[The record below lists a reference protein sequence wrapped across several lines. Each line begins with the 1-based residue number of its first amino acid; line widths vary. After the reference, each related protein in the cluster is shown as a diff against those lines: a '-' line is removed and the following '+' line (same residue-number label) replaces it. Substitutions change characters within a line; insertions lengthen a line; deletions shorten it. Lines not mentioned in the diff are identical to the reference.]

1 MHLVLT
7 LLLTLFGALAGPAA
21 AFPAV
26 ASSDWP
32 GWRGPTQ
39 NGISPLKDLPLTW
52 SDTENVAWKAGLPG
66 KGLSSP
72 VIFGKRVFLTADV
85 IGAPVEGYVAP
96 KHKAFGRPF
105 RNPDSV
111 PANNKHA
118 LHVLCFDADSGKPLW
133 DRVVYDGM
141 MYDEV
146 HKTSNYALATAAT
159 DGKFVY
165 AAFGAEG
172 FYKLDLNGNVIWKG
186 DLGKIDTVGLG
197 YGSSP
202 VLFEDKLIV
211 LADQD
216 DGDHSFIAAL
226 NTADGKAAWKTARN
240 VPGTF
245 TTPVLIDVDG
255 KKQLV
260 VSATTVVAYD
270 PRDGKE
276 LWHSE
281 GAQGVVVHTPV
292 WGLGMFIASVGY
304 PGKQVLGIRLNPAAG
319 EERVA
324 WKYMK
329 GTSYVPSPLLYGDYL
344 YLLTDAGLMSCLNP
358 RTGEVLYE
366 GKRFPTPGK
375 FSSSMVAVDG
385 KILATSEDG
394 DTYVVKAGPEHEI
407 LGHNA
412 LNAPVMTSLALAGDS
427 VYIRSEE
434 ALYRIRKGAK

>member
-1 MHLVLT
+1 MN
-7 LLLTLFGALAGPAA
+7 LLLSLLLAIATAA
-21 AFPAV
+21 AP
-26 ASSDWP
+26 STSTDWP

-39 NGISPLKDLPLTW
+39 NGISPLKDLPLSW
-52 SDTENVAWKAGLPG
+52 SDKQNIAWRTAIPG

-72 VIFGKRVFLTADV
+72 VVWGNRVFLTADV
-85 IGAPVEGYVAP
+85 IGEAVEGYVAP
-96 KHKAFGRPF
+96 KHRAWGRPF

-118 LHVLCFDADSGKPLW
+118 LHVLAFDAATGKQLW

-146 HKTSNYALATAAT
+146 HKTANYALATPAT
-159 DGKFVY
+159 DGKFLY

-172 FYKLDLNGNVIWKG
+172 FYKLDFNGNVIWKG

-202 VLFEDKLIV
+202 VLFEDKVIA

-226 NTADGKAAWKTARN
+226 SQSDGKVVWKTPRATQ
-240 VPGTF
+240 GTF
-245 TTPVLIDVDG
+245 TTPVLIDVGG

-260 VSATTVVAYD
+260 ASATTVIAYD
-270 PRDGKE
+270 PSNGKE
-276 LWHSE
+276 LWHAE

-292 WGLGMFIASVGY
+292 WGQGMFIASVGY
-304 PGKQVLGIRLNPAAG
+304 PGKQVVGIRLNPGEG

-324 WKYMK
+324 WKYTK

-344 YLLTDAGLMSCLNP
+344 YLLTDAGLMSCMNP
-358 RTGEVLYE
+358 KTGEVYYE
-366 GKRFPTPGK
+366 GKRFDSPSK
-375 FSSSMVAVDG
+375 FNSSMVAFDG
-385 KILATSEDG
+385 KILVTSEDG
-394 DTYVVKAGPEHEI
+394 DTYIVKAGTEHEV
-407 LGHNA
+407 LGKNSI
-412 LNAPVMTSLALAGDS
+412 NEVVQTSLALAGDS
-427 VYIRSEE
+427 IYIRSQE
-434 ALYRIRKGAK
+434 ALYRVRAQAAPLGRK

>member
-1 MHLVLT
+1 MQLALT
-7 LLLTLFGALAGPAA
+7 LLLTLSAMLAGPAA
-21 AFPAV
+21 T
-26 ASSDWP
+26 SEDWP
-32 GWRGPTQ
+32 GWRGPSQ
-39 NGISPLKDLPLTW
+39 NGVSLLKNFPLSW
-52 SDTENVAWKAGLPG
+52 SAAENVAWKTGLPG

-85 IGAPVEGYVAP
+85 IGAAVDGFVAP
-96 KHKAFGRPF
+96 KHKIAGGRPF

-118 LHVLCFDADSGKPLW
+118 LHVLCFDAESGKQLW
-133 DRVVYDGM
+133 DRVVFDGM

-146 HKTSNYALATAAT
+146 HKTANYAAATPAT

-172 FYKLDLNGNVIWKG
+172 FYKLDFSGNVIWKA

-202 VLFEDKLIV
+202 VLFEDKVIV

-226 NTADGKAAWKTARN
+226 SIADGKTAWKTPRT

-245 TTPVLIDVDG
+245 TTPVLIDVGG

-304 PGKQVLGIRLNPAAG
+304 PGKQTVGIRLNPTEG

-324 WKYMK
+324 WKYTK

-344 YLLTDAGLMSCLNP
+344 YLLTDAGLLTCMNP

-366 GKRFPTPGK
+366 GKRFPAAGK
-375 FSSSMVAVDG
+375 FNASMVAFDG

-394 DTYVVKAGPEHEI
+394 DTYVVKAGPEFEV
-407 LGHNA
+407 LGKNS
-412 LNAPVMTSLALAGDS
+412 LGDTVQTSLALAGDS
-427 VYIRSEE
+427 VYIRSDTS
-434 ALYRIRKGAK
+434 LYRIRKGTK

>member
-1 MHLVLT
+1 MHLILT
-7 LLLTLFGALAGPAA
+7 LLLTLFGALAEPAA
-21 AFPAV
+21 APA
-26 ASSDWP
+26 AAEDWP

-39 NGISPLKDLPLTW
+39 NGISPLKNFPLTW
-52 SDTENVAWKAGLPG
+52 SDTENVAWKAPLIG

-72 VIFGKRVFLTADV
+72 VISGHRVFLTADV

-118 LHVLCFDADSGKPLW
+118 LHVLCFDTDSGKQLW

-146 HKTSNYALATAAT
+146 HKTSNYALATPAT

-165 AAFGAEG
+165 AGFGAEG
-172 FYKLDLNGNVIWKG
+172 FYKLDFAGNVVWKG

-202 VLFEDKLIV
+202 VLFEDKLIA

-226 NTADGKAAWKTARN
+226 STADGKVVWKTPRA

-245 TTPVLIDVDG
+245 TTPVLIDIDG

-260 VSATTVVAYD
+260 VDAPTVLAYD
-270 PRDGKE
+270 PHDGKE

-281 GAQGVVVHTPV
+281 GAPGVVVHTPV

-324 WKYMK
+324 WKYTK
-329 GTSYVPSPLLYGDYL
+329 GTSYVPSPLLYEDYL
-344 YLLTDAGLMSCLNP
+344 YLLTDAGLMTCMNP

-375 FSSSMVAVDG
+375 FTSSMVAFDG
-385 KILATSEDG
+385 KILVTSDDG
-394 DTYVVKAGPEHEI
+394 DTYVVKAGLDHEI
-407 LGHNA
+407 LGKNS
-412 LNAPVMTSLALAGDS
+412 LNAPVQTSLALAGDS

-434 ALYRIRKGAK
+434 ALYRIRKAGK

>member
-1 MHLVLT
+1 MQLT
-7 LLLTLFGALAGPAA
+7 FALLLTLLTALAEPAA
-21 AFPAV
+21 PP
-26 ASSDWP
+26 SSSADDWP

-39 NGISPLKDLPLTW
+39 NGVSTLKNLPVAW
-52 SDTENVAWKAGLPG
+52 SATENVAWKTTLAGRG
-66 KGLSSP
+66 HSSP
-72 VIFGKRVFLTADV
+72 VISGKRVFLTADV
-85 IGAPVEGYVAP
+85 MGAPVEGYVAP
-96 KHKAFGRPF
+96 KHKVRGALF
-105 RNPDSV
+105 RNPDSQ

-118 LHVLCFDADSGKPLW
+118 LHVLCFDADSGKQLW

-146 HKTSNYALATAAT
+146 HKTASYAAATPVT
-159 DGKFVY
+159 DGKFIY
-165 AAFGAEG
+165 ASFGAEG
-172 FYKLDLNGNVIWKG
+172 FYKLDFDGKVLWKG

-202 VLFEDKLIV
+202 VLFEDKMIV

-226 NTADGKAAWKTARN
+226 STVDGKVAWKVARA

-245 TTPVLIDVDG
+245 TTPVLIDVAG
-255 KKQLV
+255 KKELV
-260 VSATTVVAYD
+260 VSATTVYAYD

-304 PGKQVLGIRLNPAAG
+304 PGKQTLGVRLTPGEG

-324 WKYMK
+324 WKYAK

-344 YLLTDAGLMSCLNP
+344 YLLSDSGLMTCMNP
-358 RTGEVLYE
+358 RTGEVIYE
-366 GKRFPTPGK
+366 GKRFPAPGK
-375 FSSSMVAVDG
+375 FNSSMVAFDG

-394 DTYVVKAGPEHEI
+394 DTYVVKAGPEYEL
-407 LGHNA
+407 LGKNM
-412 LNAPVMTSLALAGDS
+412 LGEPVATSLALAGDS
-427 VYIRSEE
+427 VYIRAEST
-434 ALYRIRKGAK
+434 LYRIRRPATK

>member
-1 MHLVLT
+1 MHFMLT
-7 LLLTLFGALAGPAA
+7 LLLTLFGTMAEPAA
-21 AFPAV
+21 GSGV
-26 ASSDWP
+26 VEDWP

-39 NGISPLKDLPLTW
+39 NGISPLKNFPLTW
-52 SDTENVAWKAGLPG
+52 SDTENVAWKTPLPG

-72 VIFGKRVFLTADV
+72 VIFGHRVFLTADV

-96 KHKAFGRPF
+96 KHRAFGRPF

-118 LHVLCFDADSGKPLW
+118 LHVLCFDTDSGKQLW

-146 HKTSNYALATAAT
+146 HKTSNYALATPAT

-165 AAFGAEG
+165 AGFGAEG
-172 FYKLDLNGNVIWKG
+172 FYKLDLTGNVVWKG

-226 NTADGKAAWKTARN
+226 STADGKVAWKTPRN

-245 TTPVLIDVDG
+245 TTPVLIDIDG

-260 VSATTVVAYD
+260 VDAATVLAYD

-324 WKYMK
+324 WKYTK
-329 GTSYVPSPLLYGDYL
+329 GTSYVPSPLLYEDYL
-344 YLLTDAGLMSCLNP
+344 YLLTDAGLMTCMNP

-366 GKRFPTPGK
+366 GKRFPSPGK
-375 FSSSMVAVDG
+375 FTSSMVAFDG
-385 KILATSEDG
+385 KILVTSDDG
-394 DTYVVKAGPEHEI
+394 DTYVVKAGVDHEI
-407 LGHNA
+407 LGKNS
-412 LNAPVMTSLALAGDS
+412 LNAPVQTSLALAGDS

-434 ALYRIRKGAK
+434 ALYRIRKAGK